1 MEQVKQQLIEKI
13 LKEENNEISTEQP
26 IGKIV
31 KAKNVQSKD
40 ISLYYSPDK
49 LLSYNRM
56 LSFCIGGRSIGK
68 TYSMKSYAVRQFLK
82 HGKMFGYIR
91 RYKEELKGMETFFDA
106 IQKDFLD
113 VEFEVKGRKFYING
127 KLAGLAFQLS
137 QWQSYKS
144 KEYPLID
151 FMMFDEFIR
160 EKDNSGYI
168 PNEVEGLLNLLH
180 TVFRDRPN
188 TRCVC
193 LSNAVSVINPYFIFF
208 GLTPDITK
216 RFNAYPQ
223 LVVEIPPSKE
233 FANEFR
239 KSRFGQLIDGTT
251 YGDMALDNEF
261 TGDDYTFVEK
271 RSKGSKYVFSVV
283 YKGLIMGVWIDT
295 RLELMFLSQDHDPSS
310 KDVYAIVK
318 EDMTENRKLVRAWKD
333 NYHLMKLGKV
343 FKNGN
348 LRFDNQ
354 VVRTTGYDM
363 FKKMGVQ

>member
-1 MEQVKQQLIEKI
+1 M
-13 LKEENNEISTEQP
+13 ST
-26 IGKIV
+26 
-31 KAKNVQSKD
+31 D

-49 LLSYNRM
+49 MLSYDRM
-56 LSFCIGGRSIGK
+56 LNFVIGGRSIGK

-91 RYKEELKGMETFFDA
+91 RYKEELKGLETFFDA

-127 KLAGLAFQLS
+127 KLAGMAFQLS

-180 TVFRDRPN
+180 TVFRDRPR

-193 LSNAVSVINPYFIFF
+193 LSNAVSIINPYFIYF
-208 GLTPDITK
+208 GLTPNIDK
-216 RFNAYPQ
+216 RFNAYES

-233 FANEFR
+233 FADNFR
-239 KSRFGQLIDGTT
+239 ESRFGKLIDGTG

-261 TGDDYTFVEK
+261 TGDNYTFVERRTK
-271 RSKGSKYVFSVV
+271 ESKYVFSVV
-283 YKGLIMGVWIDT
+283 FKGLIIGIWVCP
-295 RLELMFLSQDHDPSS
+295 RNGLMYMSQDYDPSS
-310 KDVYAIVK
+310 KQVYAIVK
-318 EDMTENRKLVRAWKD
+318 EDMAEGRTLIRNFRDNGFMYKMSRA
-333 NYHLMKLGKV
+333 
-343 FKNGN
+343 FKKGE

-354 VVRTTGYDM
+354 VVRTTGYEL